1 MGNQHSSFLV
11 FLMKPKNWWL
21 PFAVIFVISITGVS
35 FIGYETYR
43 KAPPIPNFVDKAGNV
58 VISKEQIIK
67 GQQVFHHYALMEYG
81 SMFGDGALRGPDF
94 TAEALEKASQYQKE
108 FYRARSASFS
118 DGISEYVKKE
128 MKQNNYNETT
138 NEVTLTPA
146 QVYATMKLSQFYLQV
161 FTNPQ
166 FPAAFKPS
174 GYIKDADELKALTD
188 FFYWGAWVSAAAR
201 PGKNYSYTHNWPYQ
215 PSAGNTPT
223 SAIIVWSI
231 VGILGLIIGLGWV
244 LYYYGQFEDLS
255 EEYYSKGSLEMISEK
270 KLLAYKP
277 TSAQRATF
285 KFFFAAAV
293 LFLIQV
299 LAGVLTVHDFVGLTK
314 FFGFDMQKILPV
326 TISRSWHIQLSLFW
340 ISACWI
346 AGSFFILPFL
356 TRGYEPRTQVKWIN
370 TLFWIFGVMVAG
382 SFIGIFAG
390 PQNMLGNFSRWL
402 GHQGWEFVD
411 FGRLWQYLLMVIFAL
426 WAIIIYR
433 GVKPVLH
440 FRQPWALPNWLVYAV
455 VAVLLLLISG
465 FIATPRTNFVIADF
479 WRWCVIH
486 MWVEAFFEVFTTI
499 IVGYLMVLM
508 GLVNRQSVTRVVYI
522 GALLFLGSG
531 LLGISHNFYWNAKP
545 VGTLAIGSVFSTLQV
560 VPLILLTIEAWRF
573 KKMPEYLQAKSNS
586 NGSSMFAMK
595 SIFLFLVGVNFWN
608 FLGAGVFGLMINLPI
623 INYYEHG
630 TYLTVNHGHA
640 ALMGVYGNLS
650 LAVLLFCCRYMIM
663 PHKWNDRLVRTMFW
677 SFNSGLLL
685 MVTMD
690 LLPTGIYQFSA
701 VVDQGLAFARS
712 QSFIDSASFQT
723 FTWLRMLG
731 GVVFLF
737 GGLIPLVWFII
748 SRATA
753 LRSKEAF
760 RPFVTRHEPAFV
772 TEAMDT
778 D

>member
-1 MGNQHSSFLV
+1 M
-11 FLMKPKNWWL
+11 
-21 PFAVIFVISITGVS
+21 
-35 FIGYETYR
+35 R
-43 KAPPIPNFVDKAGNV
+43 
-58 VISKEQIIK
+58 
-67 GQQVFHHYALMEYG
+67 
-81 SMFGDGALRGPDF
+81 
-94 TAEALEKASQYQKE
+94 
-108 FYRARSASFS
+108 
-118 DGISEYVKKE
+118 
-128 MKQNNYNETT
+128 
-138 NEVTLTPA
+138 
-146 QVYATMKLSQFYLQV
+146 
-161 FTNPQ
+161 
-166 FPAAFKPS
+166 
-174 GYIKDADELKALTD
+174 
-188 FFYWGAWVSAAAR
+188 
-201 PGKNYSYTHNWPYQ
+201 
-215 PSAGNTPT
+215 
-223 SAIIVWSI
+223 
-231 VGILGLIIGLGWV
+231 
-244 LYYYGQFEDLS
+244 
-255 EEYYSKGSLEMISEK
+255 
-270 KLLAYKP
+270 
-277 TSAQRATF
+277 
-285 KFFFAAAV
+285 
-293 LFLIQV
+293 
-299 LAGVLTVHDFVGLTK
+299 
-314 FFGFDMQKILPV
+314 KILPV

-356 TRGYEPRTQVKWIN
+356 TRGYEPPKQVKWIN

-390 PQNMLGNFSRWL
+390 PQNMLGNLSRWL

-455 VAVLLLLISG
+455 VAVLLLLVSG

-573 KKMPEYLQAKSNS
+573 KKMPEYLQAKSNG

-608 FLGAGVFGLMINLPI
+608 FLGAGVFGLIINLPI

-677 SFNSGLLL
+677 SFNCGLLL

-701 VVDQGLAFARS
+701 VVDRGLAFARS
-712 QSFIDSASFQT
+712 QSFIDSATFQT
-723 FTWLRMLG
+723 FTWLRILG

-753 LRSKEAF
+753 LRSKETF
-760 RPFVTRHEPAFV
+760 RPVTRHEPAFV
-772 TEAMDT
+772 AEAMDT

>member
-1 MGNQHSSFLV
+1 MESKHSSFLV

-21 PFAVIFVISITGVS
+21 PFAVIFTISIAGVS
-35 FIGYETYR
+35 FIGYETYH
-43 KAPPIPNFVDKAGNV
+43 KAPPIPDFTDEKGNI
-58 VISKEQIIK
+58 VIGKEDIIA

-94 TAEALEKASQYQKE
+94 TAQALDQASQYEKEFYVAQQKASQHLLFE
-108 FYRARSASFS
+108 
-118 DGISEYVKKE
+118 DGISEHVKKE
-128 MKQNNYNETT
+128 IKQNNYYEKT
-138 NEVTLTPA
+138 NQVKLTAA
-146 QVYATMKLSQFYLQV
+146 QVYATKQLFQFYSEV

-166 FPAAFKPS
+166 FSQSFHPS
-174 GYIKDADELKALTD
+174 GYIKNTGEIRVLAD

-215 PSAGNTPT
+215 PAAGNTPT
-223 SAIIVWSI
+223 GAIIIWSVI
-231 VGILGLIIGLGWV
+231 GILGLIIGLGWV
-244 LYYYGQFEDLS
+244 LYYYGQFENLS
-255 EEYYSKGSLEMISEK
+255 EEYYSKGSSEMVSEK

-277 TSAQRATF
+277 TAAQRATF
-285 KFFFAAAV
+285 KFFLVAAV

-299 LAGVLTVHDFVGLTK
+299 LAGILTVHDFVGLTK
-314 FFGFDMQKILPV
+314 FFGFDVQKILPV

-356 TRGYEPRTQVKWIN
+356 TRGYEAPHQVKWIN
-370 TLFWIFGVMVAG
+370 SLFWVFGVMVAG

-411 FGRLWQYLLMVIFAL
+411 FGRLWQYLLMVIFAM

-433 GVKPVLH
+433 GVKPVLR

-455 VAVLLLLISG
+455 VAVLVLLTSG
-465 FIATPRTNFVIADF
+465 FVATPRTNFVIADF

-508 GLVNRQSVTRVVYI
+508 GLVNRQAVTRVVYI

-573 KKMPEYLQAKSNS
+573 KKMPEYLQAKSNG
-586 NGSSMFAMK
+586 NTSSAFAMQAV
-595 SIFLFLVGVNFWN
+595 FLFLVGVNFWN
-608 FLGAGVFGLMINLPI
+608 FLGAGVFGLIINLPI
-623 INYYEHG
+623 VNYYEHG

-650 LAVLLFCCRYMIM
+650 LAVLLFCCRYLIR
-663 PHKWNDRLVRTMFW
+663 PFKWNDKIVRVMFW
-677 SFNSGLLL
+677 SFNIGLLL
-685 MVTMD
+685 MVMMD

-701 VVDQGLAFARS
+701 VVDHGLAFARS
-712 QSFIDSASFQT
+712 QDFIEGTTFQT
-723 FTWLRMLG
+723 FTWLRILG
-731 GVVFLF
+731 GMIFLF
-737 GGLIPLVWFII
+737 GGLVPLVWFIV
-748 SRATA
+748 SRASQ
-753 LRSKEAF
+753 LRQKENLKMA
-760 RPFVTRHEPAFV
+760 VMQN
-772 TEAMDT
+772 EAVAVG
-778 D
+778 